1 MPDRLFH
8 LPISLPNR
16 QRPVLLLGTLNV
28 TTMASRGACDRMQ
41 LFGTSFASY
50 HLSPRG
56 SN

>member
-1 MPDRLFH
+1 VPDRLFH